1 MDLQLGVSEAYELDV
16 PATFYSSGSAVA
28 TLTADTVFGAYRGL
42 ETLSQL
48 IRFDFGSSSYVV
60 DGAPIKISD
69 APRFPHRE
77 ILLDSARHY
86 EPVHVIEAILDSLAY
101 AKLNTLHWHISD
113 SQSFPFVAPS
123 HPELAEAAAF

>member
-1 MDLQLGVSEAYELDV
+1 M